1 MSPSRFLNCQ
11 VICHKIIW
19 NPKCLE
25 HPQKSPKQN
34 LSRHHCTVIIH
45 NKDIWWCLKEKEDLG
60 TAGLRKKQG
69 GEKESY
75 SSSPVK
81 FFSDESEIKE
91 LLEKWGKVEILQ
103 KGRITRWN
111 KVLDK
116 IFLKDVNFL
125 ARVLE
130 EGWGCL
136 KWLGKER
143 EQLSGS
149 KGRWTFHQGL
159 QKRKRLMSN
168 TQDLGKTLLME
179 NDWAPRHPHYRPE
192 YCGADR
198 KWENAYDPGGYG
210 QEGRQMLDTKK

>member
-1 MSPSRFLNCQ
+1 MGKESEKEWTYVYAQQIHFAVHLKLTQHCKSTILQTDLKKIYFFKRMSPSRFLNCQ

-34 LSRHHCTVIIH
+34 LSRHHYTVIIH

-103 KGRITRWN
+103 KGHITR
-111 KVLDK
+111 
-116 IFLKDVNFL
+116 
-125 ARVLE
+125 
-130 EGWGCL
+130 
-136 KWLGKER
+136 
-143 EQLSGS
+143 
-149 KGRWTFHQGL
+149 
-159 QKRKRLMSN
+159 
-168 TQDLGKTLLME
+168 
-179 NDWAPRHPHYRPE
+179 
-192 YCGADR
+192 
-198 KWENAYDPGGYG
+198 
-210 QEGRQMLDTKK
+210 